1 MDKMIRTFEEMSFNA
16 HPALQ
21 TQFYDGWLLRFANG
35 YSNRANSVNMIYP
48 SFIDLE
54 TKINECERRYLR
66 QHLASVFKII
76 EEEHSKID
84 SILQQRGYE
93 IATPTD
99 LEILDL
105 TAADFKNYNHVAFE
119 APDEVWIDSWA
130 TFEKFSDTTRKNA
143 VDVIKNIQNKSL
155 YISLIQDGD
164 CVACSSSVLENG
176 YAIIGNVVVDEKH
189 RGKGYGRMLC
199 ETLLSCLKKEGVHTA
214 YLQVVQTNTPAVK
227 LYAGLGFKK
236 LYSYWYRVK
245 TLS

>member
-1 MDKMIRTFEEMSFNA
+1 MDFKIRKFEEMSFNA

-21 TQFYDGWLLRFANG
+21 TQFYDGWLLRFSNG
-35 YSNRANSVNMIYP
+35 YSNRANSVNMLYP
-48 SFIDLE
+48 SSIDLE
-54 TKINECERRYLR
+54 TKIDECERRYTA
-66 QHLASVFKII
+66 QKLASVYKII
-76 EEEHSKID
+76 EGEHTQID

-93 IATPTD
+93 IVTPTD

-105 TAADFKNYNHVAFE
+105 STVEFKSYDHAAFDK
-119 APDEVWIDSWA
+119 PDEVWIDSWA
-130 TFEKFSDTTRKNA
+130 SFEKFSEGTRENA
-143 VDVIKNIQNKSL
+143 IKVVKNIQNKSL
-155 YISLIQDGD
+155 YISLIQEDG
-164 CVACSSSVLENG
+164 CVACASSVLENG

-236 LYSYWYRVK
+236 LYAYWYRVK
-245 TLS
+245 TL